1 MESIGQKVER
11 VAGLVPDS
19 WWDDSRR
26 EGGTAL
32 ALRIKREFGVGEL
45 VAFEVASVVARR
57 VAVARGWVA

>member
-1 MESIGQKVER
+1 METVASKVAR
-11 VAGLVPDS
+11 VAELVPNS
-19 WWDDSRR
+19 WFDDARR

-57 VAVARGWVA
+57 VGVLRGWLS